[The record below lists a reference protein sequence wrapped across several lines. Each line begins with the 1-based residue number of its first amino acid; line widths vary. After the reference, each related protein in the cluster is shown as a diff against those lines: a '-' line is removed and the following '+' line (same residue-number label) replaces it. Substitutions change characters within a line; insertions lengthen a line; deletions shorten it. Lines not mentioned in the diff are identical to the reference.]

1 MCISSYYFKNL
12 EGRIIH
18 NNYWDAHITSDNEGA
33 CLDYATKQKNSS
45 NFNVVTDGL
54 VLWLDVNNTGT
65 TLNGDSLT
73 SLVTWDEAI
82 IKPCSGFTTC
92 DFGLTGVDNG
102 RYDKLSGITVSFTTA
117 DTKVILYPV
126 TGYTVD
132 NAVSSGLHLLLNLFL

>member
-1 MCISSYYFKNL
+1 MGISSYYFKNL

-18 NNYWDAHITSDNEGA
+18 NNYWDAHITSDNEGR
-33 CLDYATKQKNSS
+33 CLDYATNKKDVLNKEI
-45 NFNVVTDGL
+45 VTNNL

-65 TLNGDSLT
+65 TTNGDSLT

-102 RYDKLSGITVSFTTA
+102 RYDRLSGITVSFTTA
-117 DTKVILYPV
+117 DTKVIL
-126 TGYTVD
+126 
-132 NAVSSGLHLLLNLFL
+132 